1 MTEPGASPLRVLF
14 LCTQNSARSQI
25 AEALLQR
32 KGHGSFEVASA
43 GTEPATRVH
52 PLAIEVL
59 AELGIDW
66 SDRRPKSITAVGDE
80 PWDLIITV
88 CDRTRERCPTF
99 PGRPVFAH
107 WGIEDP
113 AAGTVRG
120 REARLAFRETL
131 TPLSR
136 RIDLMLALPFEKL
149 EERAIEER
157 LKAIGRDEEP
167 APHLR
172 PL

>member
-1 MTEPGASPLRVLF
+1 MTQPDASPLRVLF

-25 AEALLQR
+25 AEALLRR
-32 KGHGSFEVASA
+32 KGHGRFEVASA
-43 GTEPATRVH
+43 GTEPASRVH
-52 PLAIEVL
+52 PLAVEVL

-66 SDRRPKSITAVGDE
+66 SDRRPKSIEAVRGE
-80 PWDLIITV
+80 SWDLIITV
-88 CDRTRERCPTF
+88 CDRAREHCPAF

-113 AAGTVRG
+113 AATVRG
-120 REARLAFRETL
+120 REPRLAFREAL
-131 TPLSR
+131 TYLSR

-149 EERAIEER
+149 EQRAVEER

-167 APHLR
+167 APRLR